1 MLSPFSCGF
10 FHPET
15 SDEFDEPII
24 TNSPCSTPRR
34 SSGRRSGG
42 LIHRIHNHNKD
53 SKNPYSTRGLDKFS
67 ALMADLEEKR
77 QQIYAQTGSQDDT
90 FVRFVFKDSNDSSP
104 VPIVLKLKDKKQ
116 QEQKTKP
123 HHHHEEKHAEA
134 LDKLTVKPSVA
145 PAKEEVLPEQQPKT
159 NTIKNNVFDFLRN
172 IDFRRP
178 SFYLPVVV
186 VLILVLLAVFGRS
199 VAILCTSIGWY
210 AIPTLKEQSLNTTR
224 RSRKASKPK
233 VHVKRSSENKTV
245 IGTSEGLSSPK
256 SDNNTTPRSRKH
268 GHRKSW

>member
-1 MLSPFSCGF
+1 MLSPFSCAF

-34 SSGRRSGG
+34 SSGRRSTG
-42 LIHRIHNHNKD
+42 LIHRIHNNNNKD
-53 SKNPYSTRGLDKFS
+53 NKNPYSTRGLDKFS
-67 ALMADLEEKR
+67 ALLADLEEKR

-90 FVRFVFKDSNDSSP
+90 FVRFMYKDSNDSVP
-104 VPIVLKLKDKKQ
+104 VPIVLKMKDKKP
-116 QEQKTKP
+116 EDQKTKP
-123 HHHHEEKHAEA
+123 HREDKHATLSSEA

-145 PAKEEVLPEQQPKT
+145 AAAAPKEEEVVQQQPKT
-159 NTIKNNVFDFLRN
+159 KFDFLRN
-172 IDFRRP
+172 INFKRP
-178 SFYLPVVV
+178 SFYLPVAV

-210 AIPTLKEQSLNTTR
+210 AIPTLKEHKSNSTTR
-224 RSRKASKPK
+224 RRRTAKPK
-233 VHVKRSSENKTV
+233 EHLRRSSEKKMV
-245 IGTSEGLSSPK
+245 ISTGEGLSSPK

-268 GHRKSW
+268 GHQRSW